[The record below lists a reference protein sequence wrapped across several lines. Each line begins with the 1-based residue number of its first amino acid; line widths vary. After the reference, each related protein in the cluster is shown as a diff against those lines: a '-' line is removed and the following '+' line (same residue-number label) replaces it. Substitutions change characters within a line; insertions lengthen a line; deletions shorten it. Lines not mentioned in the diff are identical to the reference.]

1 MNNSV
6 PVLEIVTAEIC
17 DLLDVAR
24 PDVSPESRLI
34 DLGAQSFDFVELV
47 LRLEKAFDRPLPKEL
62 MIPDAHTV
70 SRYVEAIL
78 ASSGRH

>member
-1 MNNSV
+1 MKNTAS
-6 PVLEIVTAEIC
+6 VLEIVTAEIC
-17 DLLDVAR
+17 QLLDVAR

-47 LRLEKAFDRPLPKEL
+47 LRLERVFHTTLPKEL

-70 SRYVEAIL
+70 NRYVEAIV
-78 ASSGRH
+78 ASTRT

>member
-1 MNNSV
+1 MKSTAS
-6 PVLEIVTAEIC
+6 VLETVTAEIC
-17 DLLDVAR
+17 QLLDVAR

-47 LRLEKAFDRPLPKEL
+47 LRLEGVFHTTLPKEL

-70 SRYVEAIL
+70 NRYVKAIVT
-78 ASSGRH
+78 STRT